1 MKLAYF
7 PGCKISFFLK
17 DYGVAVEAVMAAL
30 GVTLVKLPFTCC
42 GNPSRGKNLEISVF
56 SAIKN
61 LALAQ
66 SHGLN
71 ILTPCQCCFGQ
82 LKYGAYWY
90 ETHKGL
96 RDKINRILTEEGLFY
111 GELSDRQVLD
121 PDRESTRG
129 PVQIKHLLSFLYDD
143 IGLDILKEK
152 ISKPLDP
159 VKTALQH
166 GCHGLR
172 PFSVTGFDNPFAPKI
187 FKELV
192 NITGLEA
199 IDWSKETECCGS
211 PVAKD
216 NEALALKMITSKA
229 ETACR
234 EGAEYICTACPHCQ
248 SQYQGKE
255 ATHILSKKNLSAVSY
270 PLFLGTALGI
280 PLVEMTTKDSIPPK
294 F

>member
-1 MKLAYF
+1 
-7 PGCKISFFLK
+7 
-17 DYGVAVEAVMAAL
+17 MAAL

-199 IDWSKETECCGS
+199 IDWSKETECCGD
-211 PVAKD
+211 PIAENYED
-216 NEALALKMITSKA
+216 LALKILTNKL
-229 ETACR
+229 ETASR
-234 EGAEYICTACPHCQ
+234 EGAKFIITACTHCQ
-248 SQYQGKE
+248 IQYTSGQARQKLAE
-255 ATHILSKKNLSAVSY
+255 KFIPAVSY
-270 PLFLGTALGI
+270 PVVLGSALGI
-280 PLVEMTTKDSIPPK
+280 PLKKLSPGEKIPIQL
-294 F
+294 

>member
-1 MKLAYF
+1 MKVAYF
-7 PGCKISFFLK
+7 PGCQITFFLK
-17 DYGVAVEAVMAAL
+17 SYGKAVEAVMAAL
-30 GVTLVKLPFTCC
+30 GVTLVQLPFNCC
-42 GNPSRGKNLEISVF
+42 GNPSRGKNLEVSVF

-61 LALAQ
+61 LAIAEKY
-66 SHGLN
+66 GLD
-71 ILTPCQCCFGQ
+71 IMTPCQCCFGQ
-82 LKYGAYWY
+82 LKHGVYWY
-90 ETHKGL
+90 KTRKEL
-96 RDKINRILTEEGLFY
+96 RNKIDRILADEGLFY
-111 GELSDRQVLD
+111 NTSLD
-121 PDRESTRG
+121 ASPG
-129 PVQIKHLLSFLYDD
+129 KPPGIKHLLSFLYHD
-143 IGLDILKEK
+143 IGIDTLKEK
-152 ISKPLDP
+152 ITNPLEP
-159 VKTALQH
+159 KKIALQH
-166 GCHGLR
+166 GCHALR
-172 PFSVTGFDNPFAPKI
+172 PFSVTGFDNPSAPGI
-187 FKELV
+187 FKALV
-192 NITGLEA
+192 NMTGLEA

>member
-17 DYGVAVEAVMAAL
+17 DYGAAVEAVMAAL
-30 GVTLVKLPFTCC
+30 GVTLVRLPFNCC
-42 GNPSRGKNLEISVF
+42 GNPSRGKNLEVSVL

-66 SHGLN
+66 NHGLD

-82 LKYGAYWY
+82 LKHGAYWY
-90 ETHKGL
+90 KTHKGL
-96 RDKINRILTEEGLFY
+96 RDKINRILAEEGLFY
-111 GELSDRQVLD
+111 GESSDRTFS
-121 PDRESTRG
+121 E
-129 PVQIKHLLSFLYDD
+129 PVGIKHLLSFLYHD
-143 IGLDILKEK
+143 IGPNFLKEK
-152 ISKPLDP
+152 ISRPLDP

-192 NITGLEA
+192 NITGLET
-199 IDWSKETECCGS
+199 IDWSKETECCGD
-211 PVAKD
+211 PIAED
-216 NEALALKMITSKA
+216 YGDLALKILTNKL
-229 ETACR
+229 ETASL
-234 EGAEYICTACPHCQ
+234 EGAAFIITACTHCQ
-248 SQYQGKE
+248 IQYTKGE
-255 ATHILSKKNLSAVSY
+255 AQQRLAEKFIPAVTY
-270 PLFLGTALGI
+270 PVVLGAALGI
-280 PLVEMTTKDSIPPK
+280 PLKKLSQGEKIPIK